1 MRHSIRRLTVSALAA
16 LLLAV
21 VAACTSPTSPSNT
34 PAFSQTDL
42 VVGTGAVVGNG
53 DAIAVHYTGW
63 LYDASAFEQKGAMFD
78 TTAGSAPYTFVLGTG
93 QVIAGWDQGI
103 PGMRV
108 GGIRRLVIPPNLAYG
123 ATGNGPIPPN
133 ASLVFEVQ
141 LVTLLQGGIDSSR

>member
-1 MRHSIRRLTVSALAA
+1 VRHATRRVTVSALAV

-21 VAACTSPTSPSNT
+21 IAACTSPTSPSNA
-34 PAFSQTDL
+34 PPFSQTDL
-42 VVGTGAVVGNG
+42 VVGTGAAVGNG
-53 DAIAVHYTGW
+53 DAVAVHYTGW
-63 LYDASAFEQKGAMFD
+63 LYDASAFEQKGTMFD

-103 PGMRV
+103 AGMRV

-141 LVTLLQGGIDSSR
+141 LVTLLQAGIDSSR